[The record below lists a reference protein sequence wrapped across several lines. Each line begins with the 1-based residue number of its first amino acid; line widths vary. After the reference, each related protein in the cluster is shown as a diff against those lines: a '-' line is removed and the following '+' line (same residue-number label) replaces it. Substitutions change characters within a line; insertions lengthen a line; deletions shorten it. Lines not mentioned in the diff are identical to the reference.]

1 MQIEKTKKRQKLI
14 AIKSLNKGSLSSRNT
29 LTKSTKTIKKKNWE
43 NIMTKRIKTLNTDEK
58 KLKISYI
65 TRGQ

>member
-29 LTKSTKTIKKKNWE
+29 LTKSMKTIKKKNWE

>member
-1 MQIEKTKKRQKLI
+1 M
-14 AIKSLNKGSLSSRNT
+14 
-29 LTKSTKTIKKKNWE
+29 KTIKKQNWE